1 MNAVTDSL
9 GVDVLLVNELPLFYE
24 DQFVPKDSLRLT
36 RYYSQREFA
45 SGQEGQ
51 PLPYSP
57 RTDNGLAALLLLCFL
72 LTSFALSRN
81 KRFLSQ
87 LVKDFQ
93 LQRDRASIFSTSTAS
108 DLRFLLLLAVQT
120 CVLSGICIF
129 NYFND
134 AHPLLMKQVPPYI
147 LLLSYISVCLIYFV
161 FKWIAYSFLGW
172 TFFDKNSSAVWLES
186 YLTIIYYAGFV
197 LFPFVLF
204 LIYFNLSVEVWI
216 IIAACLVVFTK
227 ILMFYKW
234 IRLFFSN
241 INELFLLILYFCALE
256 IIPCLLVYKGVMEL
270 NNYLV
275 IKF

>member
-1 MNAVTDSL
+1 MNVVTDSL
-9 GVDVLLVNELPLFYE
+9 GVDVLLIQELPLFYE
-24 DQFVPKDSLRLT
+24 NQFVSKDSLRLT
-36 RYYSQREFA
+36 RYYTQREFA

-57 RTDNGLAALLLLCFL
+57 RTDDGLALILLCCFL

-87 LVKDFQ
+87 LGKSFL
-93 LQRDRASIFSTSTAS
+93 LQRDRASIFSTSTAG
-108 DLRFLLLLAVQT
+108 DLRSLLFLGVQT

-134 AHPLLMKQVPPYI
+134 LHPLLIKEVSPHV
-147 LLLSYISVCLIYFV
+147 LLVSYIAVCILYFV
-161 FKWIAYSFLGW
+161 LKWVIYTFLGW
-172 TFFDKNSSAVWLES
+172 SFFNKNTSSVWLEAYS
-186 YLTIIYYAGFV
+186 TLIYYVGFA

-204 LIYFNLSVEVWI
+204 LIYFNLNITLWVVSG
-216 IIAACLVVFTK
+216 ACLLIFTK

-234 IRLFFSN
+234 IKLFSANF
-241 INELFLLILYFCALE
+241 NELLLLILYFCALE
-256 IIPCLLVYKGVMEL
+256 IIPCLLLYRGVMEL

-275 IKF
+275 TKF